1 MSVYDSK
8 KLFVLANLRSYLS
21 EHEMKEFLKIVIV
34 HQYEILLV
42 DSVEHPILDLEKRYI
57 VDADQCILC

>member
-1 MSVYDSK
+1 
-8 KLFVLANLRSYLS
+8 
-21 EHEMKEFLKIVIV
+21 MKEFLKNVIV

-42 DSVEHPILDLEKRYI
+42 DSVDYPVLELEKRYI

>member
-1 MSVYDSK
+1 MEY
-8 KLFVLANLRSYLS
+8 
-21 EHEMKEFLKIVIV
+21 MKEFLKNVIV

-42 DSVEHPILDLEKRYI
+42 DSIEHPILDLEKRYI